1 MPKVQTK
8 LFRRPEDAKKA
19 IQELKAK
26 GFKAEEI
33 GVVTGEK
40 GAKEVGDS
48 VKPVAEVGSV
58 TAMGHAASLSSKGGN
73 DLAKSLGEFWEASE
87 ETVNYYRHA
96 ISLGGIVVS
105 VHADDARA
113 DKAREIL
120 RAAAAH
126 PRKKVP
132 LQEISPG
139 FLKASRMSSTNPIDA
154 PMSGDFR
161 RY

>member
-19 IQELKAK
+19 ISELKAK

-33 GVVTGEK
+33 GIVTSGK
-40 GAKEVGDS
+40 GKKEMGD
-48 VKPVAEVGSV
+48 VKPVADVGPV
-58 TAMGHAASLSSKGGN
+58 TAMGHAASLSQAGS
-73 DLAKSLGEFWEASE
+73 DLAKALSEFWSVPED
-87 ETVNYYRHA
+87 TVNYYQRA
-96 ISLGGIVVS
+96 VSLGGIVVS
-105 VHADDARA
+105 VHADDAHA
-113 DKAREIL
+113 EKAHEVL

-126 PRKKVP
+126 ARKKMP

-139 FLKASRMSSTNPIDA
+139 FLKASRMSCTNPIDA

>member
-19 IQELKAK
+19 ISELKAK

-33 GVVTGEK
+33 GIVTSGK
-40 GAKEVGDS
+40 GKKEMGD
-48 VKPVAEVGSV
+48 VKPVADVGPV
-58 TAMGHAASLSSKGGN
+58 TAMGHAASLSQAGS
-73 DLAKSLGEFWEASE
+73 DLAKALSEFWSVPED
-87 ETVNYYRHA
+87 TVNYYQRA
-96 ISLGGIVVS
+96 VSLGGIVVS
-105 VHADDARA
+105 VHADDAHA
-113 DKAREIL
+113 EKAHEVL

-126 PRKKVP
+126 PRKKMP

>member
-19 IQELKAK
+19 ISELKAK

-33 GVVTGEK
+33 GIVTSGK
-40 GAKEVGDS
+40 GKKEMGD
-48 VKPVAEVGSV
+48 VKPVADVGPV
-58 TAMGHAASLSSKGGN
+58 TAMGHATSLSHAGS
-73 DLAKSLGEFWEASE
+73 DLAKALGEFWSVPED
-87 ETVNYYRHA
+87 TVNYYQRA
-96 ISLGGIVVS
+96 VCLGGIVVS
-105 VHADDARA
+105 VHADEAHA
-113 DKAREIL
+113 EKAHEVL
-120 RAAAAH
+120 RTATAH
-126 PRKKVP
+126 PRKKSP

-139 FLKASRMSSTNPIDA
+139 FLKASRMSCTNPIDA

>member
-8 LFRRPEDAKKA
+8 LFRKPEDARKA
-19 IQELKAK
+19 ISELKAK

-33 GVVTGEK
+33 GIVTSGK
-40 GAKEVGDS
+40 GKKEMSDVN
-48 VKPVAEVGSV
+48 PVADVGSV
-58 TAMGHAASLSSKGGN
+58 TAMGHATSLSKAGS
-73 DLAKSLGEFWEASE
+73 DLAKALSEFWSVPED
-87 ETVNYYRHA
+87 TVNYYQHV

-105 VHADDARA
+105 VHADDAHA
-113 DKAREIL
+113 EKAHEVL

-126 PRKKVP
+126 PRKKMP

-139 FLKASRMSSTNPIDA
+139 FLKASRMSSTNPMDA

>member
-8 LFRRPEDAKKA
+8 LFRKPEDAKKA
-19 IQELKAK
+19 ISELKAK

-33 GVVTGEK
+33 GIVTSGK
-40 GAKEVGDS
+40 GKNEMGD
-48 VKPVAEVGSV
+48 VKPAADVGSV
-58 TAMGHAASLSSKGGN
+58 TAMGHASSLSKAGS
-73 DLAKSLGEFWEASE
+73 DLIKALGEFWGVPE
-87 ETVNYYRHA
+87 ETVNYYQHV

-105 VHADDARA
+105 VHADDAHA
-113 DKAREIL
+113 EKAHEVL

-126 PRKKVP
+126 PRKKMP

>member
-19 IQELKAK
+19 INELKAK

-33 GVVTGEK
+33 GIVTSGK
-40 GAKEVGDS
+40 GKKEMGD
-48 VKPVAEVGSV
+48 VKPVADVGPV
-58 TAMGHAASLSSKGGN
+58 TAMGHAASLSQGGS
-73 DLAKSLGEFWEASE
+73 DLAKALGEFWGVPED
-87 ETVNYYRHA
+87 TVNYYQRA
-96 ISLGGIVVS
+96 VSLGGIVVS
-105 VHADDARA
+105 VHADDAHA
-113 DKAREIL
+113 EKAHEVL

-126 PRKKVP
+126 PRKKMP